1 MDSSHFIALLFICL
15 ILSYQTAIVLDAS
28 FLSTPVITRNHR
40 RLKGFTYKSFL
51 SLSLVSCGLHCQRQ
65 PRCVSVN
72 FLKVSRTDETEGVC
86 ELNNWGVDSPIEEN
100 EDLEYEKDVVYA
112 QFRDMKVSLKKKS

>member
-28 FLSTPVITRNHR
+28 FLSTPVITWNHR

-51 SLSLVSCGLHCQRQ
+51 SLSLVSCGLLCQRQ
-65 PRCVSVN
+65 PQCVSIN